1 MKIRWIK
8 LIVGPI
14 AAEVMAILILVALVA
29 IFGPRNQ
36 AQAQAFAEKLGAWVG
51 PLAGV
56 ALSFLGALWVSRGLT
71 SGHLLHG
78 TLFGL
83 VYAILDA
90 AIIVAAQAPFAWL
103 FVASDAGKLLAGIAG
118 GWVAAVKS
126 RNSIES

>member
-8 LIVGPI
+8 IIAGAI
-14 AAEVMAILILVALVA
+14 AAEVTAILILICLVA
-29 IFGPRNQ
+29 IFGPKDYG
-36 AQAQAFAEKLGAWVG
+36 QAQAFAERLGTWVG

-56 ALSFLGALWVSRGLT
+56 VLSFLGALWVSRGLA

-83 VYAILDA
+83 VYALLDA
-90 AIIVAAQAPFAWL
+90 ALIVAAQAPFAWL

-118 GWVAAVKS
+118 GFVAAAKS
-126 RNSIES
+126 KNPAAG